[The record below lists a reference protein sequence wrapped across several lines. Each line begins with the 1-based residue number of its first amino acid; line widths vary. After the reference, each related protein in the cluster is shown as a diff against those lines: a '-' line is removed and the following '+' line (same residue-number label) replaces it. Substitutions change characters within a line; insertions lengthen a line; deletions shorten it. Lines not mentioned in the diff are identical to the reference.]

1 MARQTK
7 KRKHKKKAKSK
18 INRKKLLIV
27 AASLFVI
34 LFVLLKVVQG
44 ITSGVSAASKNIG
57 TLVTSIFGEGKDTS
71 NVNTDKQFDLQ
82 EENNTPKKKYVVYL
96 DVGHGGSDIGYQTE
110 SGEMEKDIDLEI
122 SKLVSSRLSSQG
134 DISVIVSRNTDKL
147 LSNTDRVE
155 DANKQNADIFVSI
168 HMTGNND
175 ENAQGI
181 QTFYRVESE
190 DASDEL
196 ATLVQK
202 SAVAYVD
209 LKDRGATP
217 FTFGVLEGNNMPS
230 ILIQCGF
237 LSNKE
242 EAKKWYKKGMEK
254 GDAYSYLGMALAEG
268 ISQGILSFLDAQ
280 G

>member
-44 ITSGVSAASKNIG
+44 ITSGVSTASKNIG

-134 DISVIVSRNTDKL
+134 DISVIVS
-147 LSNTDRVE
+147 NTDRVE

-175 ENAQGI
+175 ESAQGI

-242 EAKKWYKKGMEK
+242 EAKKLTNPDFQK
-254 GDAYSYLGMALAEG
+254 DLAEG

>member
-1 MARQTK
+1 MRKWKYIIISIAIIVTSLLIVKVKNASADVMEYMPVSNKIVVLDAGHGGIDPGAMNKDKTILEKDINLEITK
-7 KRKHKKKAKSK
+7 KLRDLIEASGGTVIMTRDKDVSLYEEDGNKTTRQKYNENLR
-18 INRKKLLIV
+18 NRKKI
-27 AASLFVI
+27 I
-34 LFVLLKVVQG
+34 D
-44 ITSGVSAASKNIG
+44 
-57 TLVTSIFGEGKDTS
+57 E
-71 NVNTDKQFDLQ
+71 
-82 EENNTPKKKYVVYL
+82 
-96 DVGHGGSDIGYQTE
+96 SD
-110 SGEMEKDIDLEI
+110 
-122 SKLVSSRLSSQG
+122 
-134 DISVIVSRNTDKL
+134 
-147 LSNTDRVE
+147 
-155 DANKQNADIFVSI
+155 ADIFVSI

-175 ENAQGI
+175 ESAQGI

-242 EAKKWYKKGMEK
+242 EAKKLTNPDFQK
-254 GDAYSYLGMALAEG
+254 DLAEG